1 MSKRKAEAPAG
12 RSGKA
17 KAAPD
22 EDEQDLVGSA
32 KDDGEDED
40 DGLDAALGGD
50 DDEDDLADVLGG
62 DDDEDDLV
70 GDDDVPP
77 FDATEIGEL
86 PDGLEESQLTDEED
100 VDLSK
105 IELTVPQARRVAQLL
120 AQNGSLS
127 KIKCQRIRSPSATSR
142 KTSSSGIQKST
153 TTSKRYASS
162 VGPPTLC
169 AALAPACARPA
180 PACIRVRAR
189 PGPLRDL
196 SGAHRALSDASA
208 DHHC

>member
-50 DDEDDLADVLGG
+50 DDEDDLAAVLGG
-62 DDDEDDLV
+62 DDDEDGLG

-86 PDGLEESQLTDEED
+86 PDGLEQSQLTDEED

-127 KIKCQRIRSPSATSR
+127 KIKLPAHSISISDLEEDELEWDSEEYNDVEAVRQRCWSAHSLR
-142 KTSSSGIQKST
+142 
-153 TTSKRYASS
+153 
-162 VGPPTLC
+162 
-169 AALAPACARPA
+169 
-180 PACIRVRAR
+180 RAR
-189 PGPLRDL
+189 AGLDAVARRHPASPFPRRL
-196 SGAHRALSDASA
+196 SRGV
-208 DHHC
+208 

>member
-62 DDDEDDLV
+62 DDDEDDLG

-86 PDGLEESQLTDEED
+86 PDGLEQSQLTDEED

-127 KIKCQRIRSPSATSR
+127 KIKLPAHSISISDLEEDELEWDSEEYNDVEAVRQRCWSAHSLR
-142 KTSSSGIQKST
+142 
-153 TTSKRYASS
+153 
-162 VGPPTLC
+162 
-169 AALAPACARPA
+169 
-180 PACIRVRAR
+180 RAR
-189 PGPLRDL
+189 AGLRASCASLQTRLGTPGATQRPVRH
-196 SGAHRALSDASA
+196 SP
-208 DHHC
+208 CVV